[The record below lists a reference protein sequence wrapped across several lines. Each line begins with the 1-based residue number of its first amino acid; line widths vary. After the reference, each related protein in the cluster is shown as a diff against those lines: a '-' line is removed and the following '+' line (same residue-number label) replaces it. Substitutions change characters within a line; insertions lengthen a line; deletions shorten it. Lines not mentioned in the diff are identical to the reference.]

1 MNPLHENPHAVAH
14 GEPVSA
20 LCDGELDGQALSRLL
35 AADDGETQARWHRYQ
50 LIGDVLRGH
59 SAVLP
64 ASAPSDFLDRL
75 HAGLA
80 ADAPLPRPVMA
91 PAPEVPPARTE
102 AANDGVFRWKLVS
115 GFASVVA
122 VASIGWNLMG
132 TTAPAVRADA
142 QLVQAAPAAPAA
154 APAAAPVLVAAPTA
168 EPRPVVVSTPQGRVI
183 RDAALERLLAEHR
196 QHGGMSAFQS
206 STGFIRN
213 ATYDADAR

>member
-1 MNPLHENPHAVAH
+1 MNPLHENPLAVPH
-14 GEPVSA
+14 GDVVSA
-20 LCDGELDGQALSRLL
+20 LCDGELDEQALSRLL
-35 AADDGETQARWHRYQ
+35 AADDGETQGRWHRYQ

-59 SAVLP
+59 RAVLSSCP
-64 ASAPSDFLDRL
+64 PSDFLDRL

-80 ADAPLPRPVMA
+80 ADAPLARPAVVTV
-91 PAPEVPPARTE
+91 PEAPPARNE
-102 AANDGVFRWKLVS
+102 AANDGVFRWKMVS

-122 VASIGWNLMG
+122 VASIGWNLLG
-132 TTAPAVRADA
+132 ATAPTGRGDA
-142 QLVQAAPAAPAA
+142 QLVQAAPTAPAA
-154 APAAAPVLVAAPTA
+154 TPAAAPVLVAAPTA

>member
-1 MNPLHENPHAVAH
+1 MNPLQENHRAAAL
-14 GEPVSA
+14 GEQVSA
-20 LCDGELDGQALSRLL
+20 LCDGDLDDQALSRLL
-35 AADDGETQARWHRYQ
+35 SDDADAVQDHWHRYQ
-50 LIGDVLRGH
+50 LIGEVLRGQGPV
-59 SAVLP
+59 AAACP
-64 ASAPSDFLDRL
+64 PSDFLDRL

-80 ADAPLPRPVMA
+80 ADPVAALPRSAPTPAA
-91 PAPEVPPARTE
+91 PAARQD

-122 VASIGWNLMG
+122 VASIGWNLLG
-132 TTAPAVRADA
+132 TSVPANGAGA
-142 QLVQAAPAAPAA
+142 QLVQATPAAPAA
-154 APAAAPVLVAAPTA
+154 TPVLVAAPGA

-183 RDAALERLLAEHR
+183 RDAALERLMAEHR